1 MKTLPKYDELM
12 MPTLNALRAL
22 GGSASNDEIYDQ
34 VADTLNIPP
43 ELRDMI
49 YREGSTTFLR
59 DRLNWARTY
68 LKKYGAIANSTR
80 GVWALTDK
88 GEGITS
94 DNIIT
99 IKREVIKET
108 DLNRKKTNR
117 VPLVQENGTPQDDL
131 DWEDHLLQILLA
143 MKPDAFERLCQ
154 RILRES
160 GFIRVE
166 ITGRSGD
173 EGIDGYGILR
183 MNLVSFQVLF
193 QCKRWKGS
201 VGSPVIRDFRG
212 AMVGR
217 ADKGLILTTGTFTQD
232 ARKEATRD
240 GAPAIDLVDGEVLCG
255 LLRDLNLGVA
265 PVTDYAVNEDFFKSI

>member
-1 MKTLPKYDELM
+1 MKVLPKYDELM

-22 GGSASNDEIYDQ
+22 GGSASNEEIHDQ

-43 ELRDMI
+43 ELRDMQHGESSMTALR
-49 YREGSTTFLR
+49 YRMH
-59 DRLNWARTY
+59 WARTY

-80 GVWALTDK
+80 GVWAITDK

-94 DNIIT
+94 DHIIT

-108 DLNRKKTNR
+108 NLNRKKTNK
-117 VPLVQENGTPQDDL
+117 VSIVQENGTPQDDL

-201 VGSPVIRDFRG
+201 VGSPVIRDFI
-212 AMVGR
+212 AN
-217 ADKGLILTTGTFTQD
+217 LT
-232 ARKEATRD
+232 
-240 GAPAIDLVDGEVLCG
+240 
-255 LLRDLNLGVA
+255 
-265 PVTDYAVNEDFFKSI
+265 